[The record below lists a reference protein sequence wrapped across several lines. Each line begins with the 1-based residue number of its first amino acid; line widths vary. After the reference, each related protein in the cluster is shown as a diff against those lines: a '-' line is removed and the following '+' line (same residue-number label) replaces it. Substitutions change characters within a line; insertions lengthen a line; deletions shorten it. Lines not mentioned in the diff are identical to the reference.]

1 MGDLSAATDTISPLM
16 AILWCFYPIGALVL
30 VELIMR
36 AINDDDDDQ
45 DGGKGI
51 RIRQQEMVP
60 VTVPSGA

>member
-1 MGDLSAATDTISPLM
+1 MGDFVAASDTISPLT

-30 VELIMR
+30 IELFLR

-51 RIRQQEMVP
+51 RIRQLQP
-60 VTVPSGA
+60 VAVPSGT